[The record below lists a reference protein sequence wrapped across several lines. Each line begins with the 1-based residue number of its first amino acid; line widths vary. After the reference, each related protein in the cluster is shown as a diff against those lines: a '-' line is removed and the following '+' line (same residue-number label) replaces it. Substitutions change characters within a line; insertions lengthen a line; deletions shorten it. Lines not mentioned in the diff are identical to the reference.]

1 MSAFKLSFYNDIISD
16 VEMWAT
22 DYQIE
27 ENIAIVHFGSEA
39 KIVQQ
44 LTNDYSKVREALGK
58 SN

>member
-1 MSAFKLSFYNDIISD
+1 MQSTIPTISTKQTFSSHFKS
-16 VEMWAT
+16 
-22 DYQIE
+22 
-27 ENIAIVHFGSEA
+27 SEA